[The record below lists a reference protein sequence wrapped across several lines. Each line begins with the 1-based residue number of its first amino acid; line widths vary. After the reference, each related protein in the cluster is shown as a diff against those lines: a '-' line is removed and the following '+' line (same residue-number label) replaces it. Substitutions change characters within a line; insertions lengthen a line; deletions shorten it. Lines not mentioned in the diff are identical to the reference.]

1 MGVRGENDDGEL
13 VRDTP
18 VGTTAAG
25 ASICFTR
32 VGAFAL
38 EMDGNPALANCSG
51 RSHAKCRGTM
61 RTALGLREGVEASAS
76 SSEVMVV
83 TVRPCASVG
92 S

>member
-18 VGTTAAG
+18 VGITAAG

-38 EMDGNPALANCSG
+38 EMDGNPALASCSG
-51 RSHAKCRGTM
+51 RS
-61 RTALGLREGVEASAS
+61 
-76 SSEVMVV
+76 
-83 TVRPCASVG
+83 
-92 S
+92 